1 MSDGDAPGGER
12 EHHVQRIPRP
22 EVARPGGP
30 APWTGWWR
38 GQGRPRVRLAHVRRA
53 VAGHPDLPPIGDD
66 DRSLPNSSVL
76 AALWE
81 EDGEARVLLT
91 RRTAWLRSHS
101 GQVAFPGGRVE
112 PGERLVDAAL
122 REAQEEV
129 DLDPD
134 AVDVIGRLSRLHT
147 ISSGAG
153 IHPFVGLLRGRPR
166 LTANPD
172 EVDRV
177 FDVALG
183 ELMAEGV
190 FHEEIWGIRSDSG
203 IGTERHISFFDVAGE
218 TVWGATA
225 RMLVELLVL
234 VTARPLDSA
243 GEEGDQHGGDHQG
256 GEQ

>member
-1 MSDGDAPGGER
+1 MSDLPAD
-12 EHHVQRIPRP
+12 HHVQRIPRP
-22 EVARPGGP
+22 PASRPGGP
-30 APWTGWWR
+30 PPWSARWAG
-38 GQGRPRVRLAHVRRA
+38 GAERPRVSIDEVRRA
-53 VAGHPDLPPIGDD
+53 VTGHPDLPSIGDED
-66 DRSLPNSSVL
+66 TAGPNSAVL

-112 PGERLVDAAL
+112 PGETLVEAAL
-122 REAQEEV
+122 RESQEEV
-129 DLDPD
+129 GLDP
-134 AVDVIGRLSRLHT
+134 ASVEVVGRLSRMHT

-153 IHPFVGLLRGRPR
+153 IFPFVGILPGRPDVE
-166 LTANPD
+166 ANPD

-190 FHEEIWGIRSDSG
+190 FHEEIWGIAE
-203 IGTERHISFFDVAGE
+203 TERPIYFFDVAGE

-225 RMLVELLVL
+225 RMLYELLL
-234 VTARPLDSA
+234 LLIGRRPPPMPAPVPGL
-243 GEEGDQHGGDHQG
+243 GGAIPPAPA
-256 GEQ
+256 

>member
-1 MSDGDAPGGER
+1 MTTDE
-12 EHHVQRIPRP
+12 
-22 EVARPGGP
+22 
-30 APWTGWWR
+30 
-38 GQGRPRVRLAHVRRA
+38 VRRA
-53 VAGHPDLPPIGDD
+53 VAGHPDLPSIGDED
-66 DRSLPNSSVL
+66 TAGPSSAVL

-112 PGERLVDAAL
+112 PGETLVEAAL
-122 REAQEEV
+122 RESQEEV
-129 DLDPD
+129 GLDPSS
-134 AVDVIGRLSRLHT
+134 VEIVGCLSRMHT

-153 IHPFVGLLRGRPR
+153 IYPFVGILPGRPEV
-166 LTANPD
+166 TPNPD

-190 FHEEIWGIRSDSG
+190 FHEEIWGIA
-203 IGTERHISFFDVAGE
+203 GTERSIYFFDLAGE

-225 RMLVELLVL
+225 RMLYELLL
-234 VTARPLDSA
+234 LLIGRRPPPMPAPVPGLAA
-243 GEEGDQHGGDHQG
+243 GIPPAPA
-256 GEQ
+256 

>member
-1 MSDGDAPGGER
+1 MTDRPAD
-12 EHHVQRIPRP
+12 HHVQRIPRP
-22 EVARPGGP
+22 AASRPGDP
-30 APWTGWWR
+30 PPWTDRWAAGE
-38 GQGRPRVRLAHVRRA
+38 RPRVTIDEVRRA
-53 VAGHPDLPPIGDD
+53 VTGHPDLPSIGDED
-66 DRSLPNSSVL
+66 ATGPNSAVL

-112 PGERLVDAAL
+112 PGETLVEAAL

-129 DLDPD
+129 GLDPST
-134 AVDVIGRLSRLHT
+134 VEVIGQLSRMHT

-153 IHPFVGLLRGRPR
+153 IFPFVGVLPGRPQVEP
-166 LTANPD
+166 NPD

-190 FHEEIWGIRSDSG
+190 FHEEIWGIPSDSG
-203 IGTERHISFFDVAGE
+203 LGTERPIYFFDVAGE

-225 RMLVELLVL
+225 RMLYELLLLLIGRTPPPMPAPVPGL
-234 VTARPLDSA
+234 ATGTPPAPA
-243 GEEGDQHGGDHQG
+243 
-256 GEQ
+256 

>member
-1 MSDGDAPGGER
+1 MSDEAPA
-12 EHHVQRIPRP
+12 HHVQRIPRP
-22 EVARPGGP
+22 AAARPGGAP
-30 APWTGWWR
+30 PWTDRWPGP
-38 GQGRPRVRLAHVRRA
+38 GRPRVTLDEVRRA
-53 VAGHPDLPPIGDD
+53 VTGHPDLPSIGDED
-66 DRSLPNSSVL
+66 AGGPNSAVL

-112 PGERLVDAAL
+112 PGESLAEAAL

-129 DLDPD
+129 GLDPT
-134 AVDVIGRLSRLHT
+134 AVELIGRLSRMHT

-153 IHPFVGLLRGRPR
+153 IHPFVGLLPGRPS
-166 LTANPD
+166 LEANPD

-177 FDVALG
+177 FDAPLG

-190 FHEEIWGIRSDSG
+190 FHEEIWGVAD
-203 IGTERHISFFDVAGE
+203 TERSIYFFDVAGE

-225 RMLVELLVL
+225 RMLYELLL
-234 VTARPLDSA
+234 LLIGRRPPPVPAPVPGLGA
-243 GEEGDQHGGDHQG
+243 VIPPAPT
-256 GEQ
+256 

>member
-1 MSDGDAPGGER
+1 VSDTGP

-22 EVARPGGP
+22 DASRPGGP
-30 APWTGWWR
+30 APWAGWWQ
-38 GQGRPRVRLAHVRRA
+38 GEGRPRVTVDEVRRA
-53 VAGHPDLPPIGDD
+53 VTGHPDLP
-66 DRSLPNSSVL
+66 SLGGGEDLGGPNSAVL
-76 AALWE
+76 CAVWE

-112 PGERLVDAAL
+112 PDETLVEAAL

-129 DLDPD
+129 GLDPTT
-134 AVDVIGRLSRLHT
+134 VEVVGRLSRMHT

-153 IHPFVGLLRGRPR
+153 IFPFVGILRGGRP
-166 LTANPD
+166 AVDPNPD

-183 ELMAEGV
+183 ELMADGV
-190 FHEEIWGIRSDSG
+190 FHEEVWGLAD
-203 IGTERHISFFDVAGE
+203 TERSIYFFDLAGE

-225 RMLVELLVL
+225 RMLVELLLLIIGRTPPPMPAPVPGL
-234 VTARPLDSA
+234 
-243 GEEGDQHGGDHQG
+243 GGATPPAPA
-256 GEQ
+256 